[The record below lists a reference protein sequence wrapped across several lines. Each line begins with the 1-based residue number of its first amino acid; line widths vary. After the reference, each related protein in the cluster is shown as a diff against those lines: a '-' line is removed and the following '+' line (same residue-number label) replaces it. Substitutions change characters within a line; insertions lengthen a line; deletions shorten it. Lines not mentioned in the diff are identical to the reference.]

1 MQGYFFPFTMEANI
15 NEIMKIL
22 HKPATMCHE
31 LAHLHGFLQ
40 EDEANLIGY
49 LACINSED
57 VFFQYSG
64 YLSVL
69 NYLDN
74 DYYRAVGGSRQ
85 DYLSHVQILPAVRMD
100 NQFLSEEAWEAV
112 ERKAVIPT
120 ETVDKISDEIVE
132 VTLIMNGVKDG
143 AMSYCRVVGLLLDY
157 YSIQPEK
164 IQKAGL

>member
-1 MQGYFFPFTMEANI
+1 M
-15 NEIMKIL
+15 
-22 HKPATMCHE
+22 
-31 LAHLHGFLQ
+31 
-40 EDEANLIGY
+40 
-49 LACINSED
+49 
-57 VFFQYSG
+57 
-64 YLSVL
+64 
-69 NYLDN
+69 
-74 DYYRAVGGSRQ
+74 
-85 DYLSHVQILPAVRMD
+85 RMD